1 MEVKV
6 GQLVRSRA
14 GRDRGRYFLVTK
26 AIDDQFVLICDGE
39 LRRLEK
45 PKKKKIKHLD
55 ILPVCIEGF
64 DNEVEYNK
72 KISNSTIKRLIDD
85 CLKKQNIQVG
95 EEV

>member
-1 MEVKV
+1 MEVKT

-14 GRDRGRYFLVTK
+14 GRDKGRYFLVMK

-55 ILPVCIEGF
+55 ILPVCVEGF
-64 DNEVEYNK
+64 DNGVENNRQM
-72 KISNSTIKRLIDD
+72 SNSTIKRLIDD
-85 CLKKQNIQVG
+85 CLRKQNIQVG

>member
-1 MEVKV
+1 MEIKT

-14 GRDRGRYFLVTK
+14 GRDKGRYFLVVK
-26 AIDDQFVLICDGE
+26 IIDDQFVLICDGE

-55 ILPVCIEGF
+55 ILPVCIEGL
-64 DNEVEYNK
+64 EKEIKSNK
-72 KISNSTIKRLIDD
+72 QFGNSTLKRLIDD
-85 CLKKQNIQVG
+85 CLEKQNIQVG